1 MLNYLDEQLTSKE
14 MHINI
19 AKRLHS
25 ERKKSGFTLDTLA
38 EKTGYTK
45 PTVQSWE
52 KGWKDGTGLNNIPS
66 LVQLLDL
73 ASVYNC
79 TPEYL
84 LCEYDQKSKQLTD
97 VSFETGL
104 LPESIKLIHAPFAAL
119 LEQPM
124 DQHGYYHIM
133 YQFLN
138 HLIKNCYPL
147 DSALYNRII
156 VENIHR
162 RFDASE
168 YKSDIIEGFNAV
180 SITRNVEFAIM
191 SNRLSPEGAIIQYT
205 QAMKA
210 YYMNKGFNDKK
221 ISNILN
227 DFRENYIAVSPE
239 GKKQANFTLT
249 SCFMDLVT
257 SFLDSYPANVDS
269 YKDFVDTTRE
279 AHIDKLDIK

>member
-1 MLNYLDEQLTSKE
+1 MLNYLDEQLESKE
-14 MHINI
+14 FLISI

-25 ERKKSGFTLDTLA
+25 ERIKAGLTLDSLA

-45 PTVQSWE
+45 PTVQKWE
-52 KGWKDGTGLNNIPS
+52 KGWKKEIGNNNLPT
-66 LVQLLDL
+66 LHQLLDL
-73 ASVYNC
+73 ANLYNC

-104 LPESIKLIHAPFAAL
+104 LPESIQLLHAPFAAL
-119 LEQPM
+119 LKQPM
-124 DQHGYYHIM
+124 DQHGYFHIM

-138 HLIKNCYPL
+138 YVIKNCHPL
-147 DSALYNRII
+147 DSALYNRVI
-156 VENIHR
+156 VENISR

-180 SITRNVEFAIM
+180 SIMRNVEFAIL
-191 SNRLSPEGAIIQYT
+191 SNSLSPEDAINHYS
-205 QAMKA
+205 QAMKT
-210 YYMNKGFNDKK
+210 YYMNKGFNAKK
-221 ISNILN
+221 ISDILN
-227 DFRENYIAVSPE
+227 DFSKNYIAVFPE
-239 GKKQANFTLT
+239 RKKQADFTLT